1 MALRITTVITDVK
14 NHGPLHAR
22 CPEAMVVGFEETVLT
37 TDVVRA
43 SGGYFNWSRFRL
55 RCYCTTNIKDGIR
68 PTSKTTMVNYRWL
81 SNYPVS
87 QGNFSLT
94 YPEKVVFT
102 PHQMEWQ
109 RLSHLPIEQQTL
121 VNNQRQQAKLGS
133 TIVLKSHRTT
143 IFHAENLFKIQVAT
157 LGWLLAELGIP
168 WLASLLVF

>member
-1 MALRITTVITDVK
+1 MVLAQHQKQQWLIIDGSAIT
-14 NHGPLHAR
+14 L
-22 CPEAMVVGFEETVLT
+22 F
-37 TDVVRA
+37 
-43 SGGYFNWSRFRL
+43 
-55 RCYCTTNIKDGIR
+55 
-68 PTSKTTMVNYRWL
+68 
-81 SNYPVS
+81 S

-143 IFHAENLFKIQVAT
+143 IF
-157 LGWLLAELGIP
+157 
-168 WLASLLVF
+168 